1 MENIWNDEKDLLNR
15 KVEAEFLST
24 YLLKRF
30 ENNKDKP
37 FVLNLNAEWGFG
49 KTFFLKNLSKDFKE
63 KEYPVLYFDA
73 WKNDYTKEPLLSF
86 ISEMDGL
93 LKPFFNKNAK
103 VKGLFKKTMDNAKN
117 ILVPII
123 TKKVTGIAFDEFE
136 EIINKKAESD
146 ENKDVK
152 EEITSVVSK
161 GVESLLKKH
170 TSIKNSITEFKKNM
184 GILLTQKINLPMFI
198 FIDELDRCRP
208 NYAIELLENIKHIF
222 DIPGIV
228 FVITTDSK
236 QLSHSINAV
245 YGNNFASER
254 YLKRFFDQEYTL
266 TKPDNYLFA
275 KYLFE
280 MNNIIDNDKLFSPLN
295 SSLYPDIN
303 LNVKLF
309 SYFADYFGLSY
320 RDQEQVATVL
330 TAISLTWNNTNKIHL
345 GYILFLIIL
354 KQRSNDLFNKYLK
367 IKDPT
372 NKFLNEISEE
382 LELNKEM
389 TFPDFWMDSYNR
401 KDADVK
407 FTDIINYYMEIKD
420 IKDFLN
426 TNHKVMSYEKVIIK
440 NVNDQ
445 IKFNNYPFFD
455 TYPDLVLRCGQFT

>member
-86 ISEMDGL
+86 ISEMDSL
-93 LKPFFNKNAK
+93 LKPFFTKNDE
-103 VKGLFKKTMDNAKN
+103 VKASFKETMNSAKN
-117 ILVPII
+117 ILLPIVI
-123 TKKVTGIAFDEFE
+123 KKVTGFALDELE
-136 EIINKKAESD
+136 EKMNEESESD
-146 ENKDVK
+146 ENKDIK

-170 TSIKNSITEFKKNM
+170 TSIKNSISEFKKNM

-228 FVITTDSK
+228 FVIATDSK

-345 GYILFLIIL
+345 CYLLFLIIL

-367 IKDPT
+367 IKAPT
-372 NKFLNEISEE
+372 NKFLDEISEE

-389 TFPDFWMDSYNR
+389 TFPDFWIDSFDKKNR
-401 KDADVK
+401 DVN
-407 FTDIINYYMEIKD
+407 FVDIINYYMQIKD
-420 IKDFLN
+420 TKNLLN
-426 TNHKVMSYEKVIIK
+426 TNTAAMSYEKRIA
-440 NVNDQ
+440 
-445 IKFNNYPFFD
+445 NNINNNRTNFD
-455 TYPDLVLRCGQFT
+455 TYPELVLRCGQFT